1 MSREII
7 AYYEGV
13 PLFSIQYEVL
23 KALEEILG
31 EPIPPVKD
39 VNESSFGF
47 EVLQANNERIV
58 YKIVRG
64 L

>member
-23 KALEEILG
+23 KALE
-31 EPIPPVKD
+31 
-39 VNESSFGF
+39 
-47 EVLQANNERIV
+47 QAGVPADYGSRKERKV
-58 YKIVRG
+58 AKKTTG
-64 L
+64 QTSG